1 MTLDK
6 KDRAILKELMR
17 DSRQT
22 TSKLSKRLNMPI
34 TTIHNRIMKL
44 RKEKVIL
51 NYTINPDYA
60 KLGTP
65 IFAYIG
71 VSVDYSAAGPN
82 KKIKQDE
89 VAAKI
94 KRIEGVQEV
103 TIMTGGTDIL
113 VKAIAADIFSLN
125 KIVTEKMRNVL
136 GVDKTQ
142 TSIVLQEV

>member
-113 VKAIAADIFSLN
+113 VKAIAAVIFSLN

>member
-1 MTLDK
+1 MTIDK
-6 KDRAILKELMR
+6 KDHAIMKELLR

-22 TSKLSKRLNMPI
+22 TAALSKRLNMPI

-44 RKEKVIL
+44 RKNKVIL
-51 NYTINPDYA
+51 NYTINPDYI

-71 VSVDYSAAGPN
+71 VSVDYLAAGPH
-82 KKIKQDE
+82 KKIKQSD
-89 VAAKI
+89 VAKEL
-94 KRIEGVQEV
+94 KKIEGIQEV

-113 VKAIAADIFSLN
+113 VKALAADIFALN
-125 KIVTEKMRNVL
+125 LIVTEKMRNVT

>member
-6 KDRAILKELMR
+6 KDRRILKELMR

-22 TSKLSKRLNMPI
+22 TSAMSKRLNMPI

-44 RKEKVIL
+44 RKDKVIL
-51 NYTINPDYA
+51 NYTINPDYE

-71 VSVDYSAAGPN
+71 VSVDYLAAGP
-82 KKIKQDE
+82 KIKIKQSS
-89 VAAKI
+89 VAKQL
-94 KRIEGVQEV
+94 KKIEGILEV

-125 KIVTEKMRNVL
+125 HIVTEKMRNVI